1 MIKTPKT
8 KKKSPDAMKTNLIRG
23 IRSASGSK
31 NLNAI
36 ETPASTTAEPR
47 LKSWS
52 QLRLML
58 LLFDKLNVKVFGG
71 LKT

>member
-8 KKKSPDAMKTNLIRG
+8 KKKSPDAMKANLIRG

-36 ETPASTTAEPR
+36 ETPASATAEPR
-47 LKSWS
+47 LKS
-52 QLRLML
+52 
-58 LLFDKLNVKVFGG
+58 
-71 LKT
+71 